1 MPYYVFATPI
11 SICSRLES
19 DPFNLLVVCARISMC
34 VMVVVLLLEYLVV
47 LVTADW
53 NAGAL
58 RLSAS
63 ETVKLGKIKN
73 KGLLNNVS
81 NKAIRS

>member
-1 MPYYVFATPI
+1 
-11 SICSRLES
+11 
-19 DPFNLLVVCARISMC
+19 
-34 VMVVVLLLEYLVV
+34 MVVVLLLEYLVV